1 MGPDEP
7 QQCVKLALAIDH
19 ERGLACT
26 GISCEGSTEQ
36 LGEAAFAFLNSP
48 TRPSVTLC
56 ADDTSLSTVG
66 FHSASLRRISW
77 TPDLTRRP
85 AERRETHRT

>member
-36 LGEAAFAFLNSP
+36 LGKRLMKLPSP
-48 TRPSVTLC
+48 FSIDRPGHL
-56 ADDTSLSTVG
+56 
-66 FHSASLRRISW
+66 
-77 TPDLTRRP
+77 
-85 AERRETHRT
+85 